1 MGAGKPKRA
10 CKKGKPMEQMMI
22 FLTDNSTWILTGMN
36 TFTFILVVV
45 TLHKINRMSG
55 CIRKMEQCRM
65 VELQSVEQERKDSAV
80 KEENIQMEQEKQA
93 KALETKKASERLLH
107 DVIEEVF
114 S

>member
-1 MGAGKPKRA
+1 
-10 CKKGKPMEQMMI
+10 MI

-55 CIRKMEQCRM
+55 RIRKMEQCRM
-65 VELQSVEQERKDSAV
+65 VESQSVEQERKDSAV

-93 KALETKKASERLLH
+93 EAPETKKASERLLH